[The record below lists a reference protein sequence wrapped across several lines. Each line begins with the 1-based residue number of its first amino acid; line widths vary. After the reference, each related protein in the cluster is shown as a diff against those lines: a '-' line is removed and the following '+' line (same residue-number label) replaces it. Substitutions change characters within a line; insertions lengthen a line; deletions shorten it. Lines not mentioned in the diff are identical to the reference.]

1 MKSKGAQQLSILL
14 LIQRCSVLLIIAF
27 RGIFF
32 SAKLYRIENAQ
43 RILLEVLTGAVGL
56 GKVQP
61 RERCEYF
68 DDATKTWIRTV
79 LCRAKKMPGSYAKVI
94 VNPVAG
100 SLSVGREWP
109 RIYRQ
114 LREAGLS
121 FDYELT
127 KYAGHAMEIARR
139 SADDGYYCLIAVGG
153 DGTVNEVA
161 NGILRSTRSGNTIL
175 GIAGMG
181 TAHAFALS
189 LGIGEDSTS
198 AFSLLTGQGRALIDV
213 GVIQC
218 WSQGQSIKRFFVNEA
233 SVGFSAEI
241 VDAWKYLPTRF
252 GHSLNLA
259 LRTLTGYTFLT
270 THRNQRLSL
279 HVGNEVE
286 SICCCGV
293 VVANGRYFAD
303 GMQIAPHASL
313 DDGLLDVVIIG
324 DVTKGELLK
333 IRPMLYDGSHIKH
346 AKIREKKTT
355 TITIESDEQ
364 LLVEA
369 DGDIIGEGPAS
380 FRVMPSALTIIV

>member
-1 MKSKGAQQLSILL
+1 
-14 LIQRCSVLLIIAF
+14 
-27 RGIFF
+27 
-32 SAKLYRIENAQ
+32 
-43 RILLEVLTGAVGL
+43 
-56 GKVQP
+56 
-61 RERCEYF
+61 
-68 DDATKTWIRTV
+68 
-79 LCRAKKMPGSYAKVI
+79 
-94 VNPVAG
+94 
-100 SLSVGREWP
+100 
-109 RIYRQ
+109 
-114 LREAGLS
+114 
-121 FDYELT
+121 
-127 KYAGHAMEIARR
+127 MEIARR
-139 SADDGYYCLIAVGG
+139 SADDGYHCLIAVGG

-175 GIAGMG
+175 GIVGMG

-189 LGIGEDSTS
+189 LGIGEDYAN

-213 GVIQC
+213 GVVQC

-259 LRTLTGYTFLT
+259 LRTIAGYKSLT

-279 HVGNEVE
+279 RVGNEVE
-286 SICCCGV
+286 SICCCTV
-293 VVANGRYFAD
+293 VVANGRYLAD

-324 DVTKGELLK
+324 DVTKSELLK
-333 IRPMLYDGSHIKH
+333 IRPTLYNGSHIRH

-369 DGDIIGEGPAS
+369 DGNILGEGPAS
-380 FRVMPSALTIIV
+380 FWVIPSALTVVV

>member
-1 MKSKGAQQLSILL
+1 
-14 LIQRCSVLLIIAF
+14 
-27 RGIFF
+27 
-32 SAKLYRIENAQ
+32 
-43 RILLEVLTGAVGL
+43 
-56 GKVQP
+56 
-61 RERCEYF
+61 
-68 DDATKTWIRTV
+68 
-79 LCRAKKMPGSYAKVI
+79 MPESYAKVI

-100 SLSVGREWP
+100 SFSVGREWSHVC
-109 RIYRQ
+109 RR

-127 KYAGHAMEIARR
+127 KRAGHAMEIARR
-139 SADDGYYCLIAVGG
+139 SADDGYHCLIAVGG

-189 LGIGEDSTS
+189 LGIGEDYAN

-213 GVIQC
+213 GVVQC
-218 WSQGQSIKRFFVNEA
+218 WSQGQSIERFFVNEA

-259 LRTLTGYTFLT
+259 LRAVAGYKSLT

-279 HVGNEVE
+279 RLGNEVE
-286 SICCCGV
+286 SISCCTV
-293 VVANGRYFAD
+293 VVANGRYLAD
-303 GMQIAPHASL
+303 GMQLAPDASL
-313 DDGLLDVVIIG
+313 DDGLLNVVIVG
-324 DVTKGELLK
+324 DVTKRELLK
-333 IRPMLYDGSHIKH
+333 IRPTLYNGSHIQH
-346 AKIREKKTT
+346 AKIREEKTT
-355 TITIESDEQ
+355 AIAIESDEQ

-380 FRVMPSALTIIV
+380 FWVMPSALTVMV

>member
-1 MKSKGAQQLSILL
+1 M
-14 LIQRCSVLLIIAF
+14 
-27 RGIFF
+27 
-32 SAKLYRIENAQ
+32 
-43 RILLEVLTGAVGL
+43 LEVLTEAVGL
-56 GKVQP
+56 VKVQP

-79 LCRAKKMPGSYAKVI
+79 LCRAKKMPESYAKVI

-100 SLSVGREWP
+100 SRSVGREWS
-109 RIYRQ
+109 RISRQ

-127 KYAGHAMEIARR
+127 KHAGHAMEIARR
-139 SADDGYYCLIAVGG
+139 SADDGYHCLIAVGG

-189 LGIGEDSTS
+189 LGIGEDYAN

-213 GVIQC
+213 GVVQC

-259 LRTLTGYTFLT
+259 LRTIAGYKSLT

-279 HVGNEVE
+279 RVGNEVE
-286 SICCCGV
+286 SICCCAV
-293 VVANGRYFAD
+293 VVANGRYLAD

-324 DVTKGELLK
+324 DVTKYELLK
-333 IRPMLYDGSHIKH
+333 IRPTLYNGSHIKH
-346 AKIREKKTT
+346 TKIREKKTT

-369 DGDIIGEGPAS
+369 DGDILGEGPAS
-380 FRVMPSALTIIV
+380 FWVMPSALTVVV